1 MRGKNTF
8 LDNSK
13 ALHIAYI
20 KRKKMENI
28 ADSNL
33 PLLEVQA
40 SDELAD
46 DDLEQVSGGL
56 APLAI
61 AGIAIGAVAVGT
73 FAIGVVKGAMDG
85 ETEEAD
91 RCHGRK

>member
-1 MRGKNTF
+1 
-8 LDNSK
+8 
-13 ALHIAYI
+13 
-20 KRKKMENI
+20 MENI
-28 ADSNL
+28 AESKL
-33 PLLEVQA
+33 SFSEAQV
-40 SDELAD
+40 SDELSE

-73 FAIGVVKGAMDG
+73 FAVGVIKGAMDG

-91 RCHGRK
+91 RCHGR